1 MAVHHKHVVLPPF
14 KLTKRS
20 STGVQVR
27 DVHRSVFA
35 HRCAPLEPPEA
46 IPNADDVEES
56 HSLLLEEPM
65 DSEVSNFALEE
76 LTHHELQSRA
86 SVESWGKLRK
96 MMISTAME
104 GCAMPIAQQCLLCP
118 SPALFRCQQC
128 GPVVYYCSD
137 CFCKQHESANFG
149 RYCHIPKYI
158 IMTYCLLLMLTEW
171 SLYSASFP
179 EETPE
184 HQAISCLRYIK
195 GCSITVY
202 R

>member
-1 MAVHHKHVVLPPF
+1 MAVHHRHVVLPPF

-118 SPALFRCQQC
+118 SPAVFRCQQC

-137 CFCKQHESANFG
+137 CFCKQHESANFFHVAEKWEVLSYSKVHYNDLLFTVNTH
-149 RYCHIPKYI
+149 RMVTLLSI
-158 IMTYCLLLMLTEW
+158 I
-171 SLYSASFP
+171 SRRDA
-179 EETPE
+179 
-184 HQAISCLRYIK
+184 
-195 GCSITVY
+195 
-202 R
+202 